1 MKTTLRT
8 TVLAATLAFTGAA
21 NAQTAVNFIGTDC
34 AGNSHDLFAELD
46 AGKVIVV
53 SWVMPCS
60 SCLGPSLTAY
70 NIVQSYASSNP
81 GQVLMYV
88 VDDYANTSCTSLAS
102 WVNNNNMPNT
112 TKFVDAA
119 FSMTDYGTAGMPKII
134 VLGGGTAHTV
144 FFNQNNTAAG
154 DATGIQNAIDAA
166 LATGIND
173 GATIFSAVN
182 VFPNPAGED
191 ASVSIS
197 LANAADVQVDIIDQL
212 GRDVMTVFS
221 GPMLAGDNK
230 TTFSVATLPD
240 GVYFLRIGTAEHS
253 RVVKLFVTR

>member
-8 TVLAATLAFTGAA
+8 TFIAAAFTLAGAA
-21 NAQTAVNFIGTDC
+21 NAQTAVNFVGADC
-34 AGNSHDLFAELD
+34 AGNNHDLFAELD

-81 GQVLMYV
+81 GQVIMYV
-88 VDDYANTSCTSLAS
+88 VDDYANTSCTSLSS

-112 TKFVDAA
+112 TKFVDAS
-119 FSMTDYGTAGMPKII
+119 FSMTGYGSPGMPKIV

-166 LATGIND
+166 LATGVSDAPNPF
-173 GATIFSAVN
+173 ASVN
-182 VFPNPAGED
+182 VFPNPAGE
-191 ASVSIS
+191 ATSVFIT
-197 LANAADVQVDIIDQL
+197 LDKAANVKVDIIDQL
-212 GRDVMTVFS
+212 GRDVMTVFA
-221 GPMLAGDNK
+221 GPMAAGENK
-230 TTFSVATLPD
+230 TTFSVATLPE
-240 GVYFLRIGTAEHS
+240 GMYFLRIGAGEQA